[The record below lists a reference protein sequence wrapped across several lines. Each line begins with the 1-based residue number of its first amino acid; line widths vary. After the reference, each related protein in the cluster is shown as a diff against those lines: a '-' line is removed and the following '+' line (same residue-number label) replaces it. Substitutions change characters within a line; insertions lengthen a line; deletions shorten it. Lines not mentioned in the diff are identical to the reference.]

1 MRLMP
6 ATAVLHCSLASVL
19 TEVWF
24 DGVKFL
30 NTRPPPFAHNDCT
43 ISSVNSA
50 YSGAGYG
57 SVCADTLHRSVPQW
71 CRVLDRDPPLDSDLL
86 TCGSAKMSG
95 CGAELERT
103 GLGPHALPQK
113 RSPFHGVC
121 AVKTK
126 YRTGIGPHLRMR
138 KRQ

>member
-1 MRLMP
+1 MMAADLVSLM
-6 ATAVLHCSLASVL
+6 
-19 TEVWF
+19 
-24 DGVKFL
+24 
-30 NTRPPPFAHNDCT
+30 
-43 ISSVNSA
+43 
-50 YSGAGYG
+50 
-57 SVCADTLHRSVPQW
+57 DTLGITGKVALAGMAVGGAIALHTAALFPN
-71 CRVLDRDPPLDSDLL
+71 RVAAWGTTDGYEVRIISDLL
-86 TCGSAKMSG
+86 TYGSAKMSG
-95 CGAELERT
+95 LGAELERT